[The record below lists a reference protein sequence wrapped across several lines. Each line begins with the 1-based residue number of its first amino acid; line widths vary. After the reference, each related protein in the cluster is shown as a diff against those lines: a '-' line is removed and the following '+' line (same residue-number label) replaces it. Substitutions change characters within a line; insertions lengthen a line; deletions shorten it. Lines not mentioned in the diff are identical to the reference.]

1 MQQHKSNKHVV
12 QNKIAS
18 MLRAKLIYCDHNFET
33 NCTTENKNHSSNQR
47 SMESSR
53 EARQIKLKIEIG
65 RASRVIDESIG
76 FEAKLFH
83 LIIVPQNIFSLELIL
98 NPPAG
103 KFFL

>member
-12 QNKIAS
+12 QNKFFDS
-18 MLRAKLIYCDHNFET
+18 GELIYGEHNFEA
-33 NCTTENKNHSSNQR
+33 NCTEQNKAHSSNQR

-53 EARQIKLKIEIG
+53 EAGQIKLKIEIG

-83 LIIVPQNIFSLELIL
+83 LIFVPQNIFALELIL
-98 NPPAG
+98 NLPAG
-103 KFFL
+103 KFSL